1 MADIES
7 FCRFLARTKMAG
19 VRTRESTAGQRRTK
33 RCRISSADKGLR
45 PIWAE
50 PKHIGMH
57 RPLTN
62 RQSAAHCLPEM
73 QTQRMSADIV
83 DTEQTN
89 DDAVTACRVTESD
102 DEDECGERVNGPCN
116 SLMRSSN
123 SNHTTY

>member
-1 MADIES
+1 MKTSGGGGTVANIES
-7 FCRFLARTKMAG
+7 FCCFLVKNDGWRRK
-19 VRTRESTAGQRRTK
+19 RRKINTA
-33 RCRISSADKGLR
+33 DEVLR

-89 DDAVTACRVTESD
+89 DDGDCLPRD
-102 DEDECGERVNGPCN
+102 RER
-116 SLMRSSN
+116 
-123 SNHTTY
+123 